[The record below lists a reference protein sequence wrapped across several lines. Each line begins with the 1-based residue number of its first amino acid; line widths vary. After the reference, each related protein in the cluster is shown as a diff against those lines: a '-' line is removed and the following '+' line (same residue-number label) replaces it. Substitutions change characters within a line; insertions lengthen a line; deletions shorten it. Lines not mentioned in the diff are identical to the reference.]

1 MQELYIL
8 LGGVLAWIGLLQL
21 RMLNYSPVMRRPGD
35 KSWRLRRFAG
45 FLASLLGL
53 LLAVYGAW

>member
-8 LGGVLAWIGLLQL
+8 LGGILAWIGLLQL
-21 RMLNYSPVMRRPGD
+21 RMLNYSPAVRQPGD
-35 KSWRLRRFAG
+35 RNWRLRRLAG
-45 FLASLLGL
+45 AMASIMGL